1 MTEDE
6 KRLLKLAN
14 LNKNG
19 YSEWINREQIKKAG
33 IKIGNGFP
41 STRKTSYL
49 NKTYVIVKDTSITK
63 GNSIDRVKFEG
74 FKNDS
79 N

>member
-6 KRLLKLAN
+6 KKLLKLAN
-14 LNKNG
+14 LNENG
-19 YSEWINREQIKKAG
+19 YSRWITREQIKKAG

-49 NKTYVIVKDTSITK
+49 SKTYVITKDYEYNK
-63 GNSIDRVKFEG
+63 RKFY
-74 FKNDS
+74 
-79 N
+79 

>member
-6 KRLLKLAN
+6 KKLLKLAN
-14 LNKNG
+14 LNENG
-19 YSEWINREQIKKAG
+19 CSEWITREQIKKEG

-49 NKTYVIVKDTSITK
+49 SKTYVITKDTNITK

-74 FKNDS
+74 FKNES